1 MIRNVSPGYAK
12 HNDRGILGKLKMQ
25 AEEVMYND

>member
-1 MIRNVSPGYAK
+1 MIRKVSPGYAK

-25 AEEVMYND
+25 TVEVGYND